1 MYFTYIL
8 YSAKLDKYYI
18 GSTDNLER
26 RLKEHNRGKSNFTR
40 TGIPWSL
47 VYSETYETRQEA
59 YHREMKIK
67 NRKNKEYIE
76 KLIHRKQTEHPVL

>member
-59 YHREMKIK
+59 YHCEMKIK
-67 NRKNKEYIE
+67 NRKSKEYIE
-76 KLIHRKQTEHPVL
+76 KLIHCR